1 MIRSAAWVLAALPI
15 LGACLT
21 TSGPSTETAT
31 EPIPKQAQTPTYGP
45 ETLKPSKPVAEPEAT
60 TPTHPN
66 IKILKGKTSD
76 KLTELLGA
84 PDFRRTDKPAELWQ
98 YRHDKCSVDLF
109 MYPRDGGGLG
119 VDFLDVRTFGNQGLS
134 PQACFVAILKA
145 RAIAGRSVRV
155 KR

>member
-21 TSGPSTETAT
+21 TSDPSTETAT
-31 EPIPKQAQTPTYGP
+31 EPIPKQTQTPTYPP
-45 ETLKPSKPVAEPEAT
+45 ETLKPSNPVAEPEAA

-66 IKILKGKTSD
+66 IKILKGKTSE

-109 MYPRDGGGLG
+109 MYPRDGGGLR
-119 VDFLDVRTFGNQGLS
+119 VDFLDVRIFGDHDLS
-134 PQACFVAILKA
+134 LQACFVAILKA
-145 RAIAGRSVRV
+145 KATAGGLG
-155 KR
+155 KG